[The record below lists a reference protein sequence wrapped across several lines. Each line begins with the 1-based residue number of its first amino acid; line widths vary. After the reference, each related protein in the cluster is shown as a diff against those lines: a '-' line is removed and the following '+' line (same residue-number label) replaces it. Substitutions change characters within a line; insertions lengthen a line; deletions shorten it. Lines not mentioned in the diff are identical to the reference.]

1 MTAQKS
7 IKAIVCVFL
16 FILLAILASEGL
28 SALSKVKATGK
39 NHALIIG
46 INNYK
51 NWTKLQSPAKD
62 AVAIADVLVQKYNF
76 RKSNI
81 TLLTDNSKEK
91 PTLINILT
99 SLGKYTS
106 ELTEKDNLFVFFS
119 GQSTEDEKGETYW
132 IPIDG
137 KKKSKF
143 TWLKHSALIEEFFV
157 SETFKAK
164 NLLIITDTP
173 FKRKLIRRYENPV
186 TLDNLRYEEKIL
198 EAASRNSREV
208 IAFGDQH
215 WPGSNNTNGMGLFAY
230 YIHKLLLEND
240 FEIIDFENLIFL
252 FDDAVPFTIA
262 KIAGTKLQAGRL
274 KTPSAKKGQFVLAR
288 LAPSPVVDIIDA
300 VVTPEKGY
308 PGDKFTVAAKTN
320 GAASEVYLEVN
331 GKKHFMQGAGTEWQ
345 YSLKIDKLGKTPFI
359 VAAINPNDIEGKL
372 RKGRITTIKP
382 RAPVVNVKQVSI
394 DPKKGFGGDKYRF
407 TATTET
413 PATGVYLIVKD
424 KRFKMSGSG
433 TSWTLAQNID
443 HIGTVNFSAV
453 STNVDGVEGRS
464 KDGTIL
470 LEAGISNVIA
480 IKPKPETGYA
490 GEEFMISV
498 KTDRI
503 AAGVSLKMDGKVY
516 PMEGSGS
523 SWHYKKLIPDIGTKQ
538 FTVIAKNI
546 KGQTGSSLGG
556 KIVTK
561 KSPLPIP
568 DVAAVDVSVV
578 SPGKGYAGD
587 SFAIKANTS
596 APSDKVYVDIDGKQF
611 AMKGTGTQ
619 WNYVA
624 RIDKLGLS
632 KYSVTARN
640 KDGVQGQ
647 PKTGEIKTT
656 KEPALQVNVI
666 TAAVSPK
673 TGDLQKRFTFSAKTD
688 RPAKAVSIMI
698 GKKRYGM
705 TGKGTEWQLSK
716 KLDQTGTIDFTVVA
730 RNEDNTEGGFK
741 TAAVKVVKQRFKKN
755 ADGTITDN
763 LTGKT
768 RNRFADNKDGTVTD
782 LLTSIMWMQ
791 KPKQIA
797 ETYEDAV
804 EFCRDL
810 KYKGLSGWRLPTI
823 SELKKISDKK
833 QQNPALPLN
842 NPFTGVLTHLGY
854 WSKTKHKFGPKYVYK
869 MDLWFGRVGY
879 QKKEDN
885 AIVWPVRYA
894 EISETG

>member
-1 MTAQKS
+1 MTVQKS
-7 IKAIVCVFL
+7 IKAVVSVFL
-16 FILLAILASEGL
+16 LILLAILASEGL
-28 SALSKVKATGK
+28 SALSKIKATGK
-39 NHALIIG
+39 NHAIIIG
-46 INNYK
+46 INNYN
-51 NWTKLQSPAKD
+51 NWAKLQSPAKD
-62 AVAIADVLVQKYNF
+62 AEAIANVLAQKYNF

-81 TLLTDNSKEK
+81 TLLTDNTKEK

-99 SLGKYTS
+99 SMGKYTS

-143 TWLKHSALIEEFFV
+143 TWLKHSALVEEFFT
-157 SETFKAK
+157 SENFKAK

-173 FKRKLIRRYENPV
+173 FQRKLIRRYENPV

-215 WPGSNNTNGMGLFAY
+215 WPGSNNTNQMGLFAY
-230 YIHKLLLEND
+230 YIHKLLSEND

-252 FDDAVPFTIA
+252 FDDGVPFTIA
-262 KIAGTKLQAGRL
+262 KIAGTKLLAGRL
-274 KTPSAKKGQFVLAR
+274 QTPSSQKGQFVLAR
-288 LAPSPVVDIIDA
+288 LSPSPVVDIIDA

-308 PGDKFTVAAKTN
+308 PGGKFTVAAKTN
-320 GAASEVYLEVN
+320 EAASEVYLEVN
-331 GKKHFMQGAGTEWQ
+331 GKKHFMQGTGTEWQ
-345 YSLKIDKLGKTPFI
+345 YSLKIDKLGETPFI
-359 VAAINPNDIEGKL
+359 VAAINPNDIEGKPG
-372 RKGRITTIKP
+372 KGRITTIKP
-382 RAPVVNVKQVSI
+382 RAPVVNVKQVSV
-394 DPKKGFGGDKYRF
+394 DPKKGLGGDKYRF
-407 TATTET
+407 TAATET
-413 PATGVYLIVKD
+413 PAAGVYLIVKG

-433 TSWTLAQNID
+433 TNWSLEQKID

-453 STNVDGVEGRS
+453 STNVDGIQGRS
-464 KDGTIL
+464 KEGTIL

-480 IKPKPETGYA
+480 VKPKPETGYA

-503 AAGVSLKMDGKVY
+503 AAGVTLQMDDKVY

-523 SWHYKKLIPDIGTKQ
+523 SWYYKKLIPDIGTKQ
-538 FTVIAKNI
+538 FTVIAKNV
-546 KGQTGSSLGG
+546 KGQTGSALSG

-568 DVAAVDVSVV
+568 DIAAVDVSVV

-587 SFAIKANTS
+587 SFTIKVNTS

-611 AMKGTGTQ
+611 AMQGTATQ

-632 KYSVTARN
+632 NYSVTARN
-640 KDGVQGQ
+640 KDGVQGR

-656 KEPALQVNVI
+656 KEPALPVNVI
-666 TAAVSPK
+666 TAEVSPK

-688 RPAKAVSIMI
+688 RPAKTVSLMI
-698 GKKRYGM
+698 GEKRYGM
-705 TGKGTEWQLSK
+705 TGKGTEWKLSK
-716 KLDQTGTIDFTVVA
+716 KLGQTGTLNFSVVA
-730 RNEDNTEGGFK
+730 RNEDNAEGGFK
-741 TAAVKVVKQRFKKN
+741 TAAVKVVKQRFIEN
-755 ADGTITDN
+755 ADGTLTDN
-763 LTGKT
+763 ITGKT
-768 RNRFADNKDGTVTD
+768 RNRFSDNKDGTVTD

-797 ETYEDAV
+797 ENYENAV
-804 EFCRDL
+804 EYCRNL
-810 KYKGLSGWRLPTI
+810 KHKDLSGWRLPTI
-823 SELKKISDKK
+823 SELKNISDKK
-833 QQNPALPLN
+833 QRNPALPLD
-842 NPFTGVLTHLGY
+842 NPFSGVLTHLGY
-854 WSKTKHKFGPKYVYK
+854 WSKTQHKFGPKYVYN
-869 MDLWFGRVGY
+869 MNMWFGKVGY
-879 QKKEDN
+879 QKKDDN

-894 EISETG
+894 EIEETG

>member
-7 IKAIVCVFL
+7 IKTIVSVFL
-16 FILLAILASEGL
+16 FILLAILASEGF
-28 SALSKVKATGK
+28 SALSKRKSTGK

-46 INNYK
+46 INNYA

-62 AVAIADVLVQKYNF
+62 AEAIADVLTRKYNF

-81 TLLTDNSKEK
+81 TVLTDNTKEK

-137 KKKSKF
+137 KKNSQF
-143 TWLKHSALIEEFFV
+143 TWLKHSALVEEFFT
-157 SETFKAK
+157 SENFKAK

-173 FKRKLIRRYENPV
+173 FKRQLIRRYENPV

-198 EAASRNSREV
+198 EAATRTSREV

-230 YIHKLLLEND
+230 YIHKLLSEND

-274 KTPSAKKGQFVLAR
+274 QTPLAQKGQFVLAR
-288 LAPSPVVDIIDA
+288 MAPSSVVDIIDA
-300 VVTPEKGY
+300 AVTPEKGY
-308 PGDKFTVAAKTN
+308 PGEKFTVAAKTN

-331 GKKHFMQGAGTEWQ
+331 GKKHFMQGSGTEWQ
-345 YSLKIDKLGKTPFI
+345 YSLKIDKLGKTPFR
-359 VAAINPNDIEGKL
+359 VAAINPNDIEGKPGEGL
-372 RKGRITTIKP
+372 ITTIKS
-382 RAPVVNVKQVSI
+382 RAPVVNVKQVSV
-394 DPKKGFGGDKYRF
+394 DPKKGFGGDNYRF

-413 PATGVYLIVKD
+413 PATVVYLVVEG

-433 TSWTLAQNID
+433 TNWSLARNID

-453 STNVDGVEGRS
+453 SANVDEIEGRP
-464 KDGTIL
+464 KEGTIL
-470 LEAGISNVIA
+470 LEAGISNVVA
-480 IKPKPETGYA
+480 VKPKPETGYA
-490 GEEFMISV
+490 GEEFIISV
-498 KTDRI
+498 ETDRI
-503 AAGVSLKMDGKVY
+503 AAGVSLQMDGKSY
-516 PMEGSGS
+516 PMEGSGN

-538 FTVIAKNI
+538 FTVIAQNV
-546 KGQTGSSLGG
+546 KGQTGSALSG

-561 KSPLPIP
+561 KSPLAIP
-568 DVAAVDVSVV
+568 DVATVDVNVV

-587 SFAIKANTS
+587 SFAIKVNTS
-596 APSDKVYVDIDGKQF
+596 AASDKVYVDIDGKQF
-611 AMKGTGTQ
+611 AMQGAATQ

-640 KDGVQGQ
+640 KDGVQGR

-656 KEPALQVNVI
+656 KEPALTVNVI
-666 TAAVSPK
+666 TAQVSPT
-673 TGDLQKRFTFSAKTD
+673 TGDLQKKFTFSAKTD
-688 RPAKAVSIMI
+688 MPAQAVSLMI

-716 KLDQTGTIDFTVVA
+716 TLDQIGTIDFSVVA
-730 RNEDNTEGGFK
+730 RNEDNAEGAFK
-741 TAAVKVVKQRFKKN
+741 TAAVKVVKQRFSQN
-755 ADGTITDN
+755 ADGTLTDN

-768 RNRFADNKDGTVTD
+768 RDRFADNNDGTVTD
-782 LLTSIMWMQ
+782 LLTSIMWLQ
-791 KPKQIA
+791 RPKQVA
-797 ETYEDAV
+797 ETYENAV
-804 EFCRDL
+804 EYCRNL
-810 KYKGLSGWRLPTI
+810 KHEGLSGWRLPTI
-823 SELKKISDKK
+823 NELKNITDTK
-833 QQNPALPLN
+833 QQNPALPLD
-842 NPFTGVLTHLGY
+842 NPFSGILTHLGY
-854 WSKTKHKFGPKYVYK
+854 WSKTEHKFGPNYVYQ
-869 MDLWFGRVGY
+869 MNMWFGKVGY
-879 QKKEDN
+879 QKKDDN

-894 EISETG
+894 EITDKG

>member
-7 IKAIVCVFL
+7 IKAIVSVFL
-16 FILLAILASEGL
+16 FILLVILASEGL
-28 SALSKVKATGK
+28 SALSKIKATGK

-51 NWTKLQSPAKD
+51 NWTKLQSPASD
-62 AVAIADVLVQKYNF
+62 AEAIADVLAQKYNF
-76 RKSNI
+76 RRSNI
-81 TLLTDNSKEK
+81 TLLTDNTEEK

-99 SLGKYTS
+99 SLGKYID
-106 ELTEKDNLFVFFS
+106 ELTEKDNLFIFFS
-119 GQSTEDEKGETYW
+119 GQSAEDEKGETYW
-132 IPIDG
+132 IPRDG

-143 TWLKHSALIEEFFV
+143 TWLKHSALIEEFFT
-157 SETFKAK
+157 SENFKAK

-198 EAASRNSREV
+198 EAASRSSREV

-215 WPGSNNTNGMGLFAY
+215 WPGSKNTNGMGLFAY

-252 FDDAVPFTIA
+252 FDDDVPFTIA
-262 KIAGTKLQAGRL
+262 KIAGTKLLAGRL
-274 KTPSAKKGQFVLAR
+274 RTASAQKGQFVLAR
-288 LAPSPVVDIIDA
+288 LAPSPVVDIVDT
-300 VVTPEKGY
+300 VVTPGKGY

-320 GAASEVYLEVN
+320 GAASEVYLEIN
-331 GKKHFMQGAGTEWQ
+331 GQKHFMQGAGTEWQ
-345 YSLKIDKLGKTPFI
+345 YSLKIDKLGKTPFV
-359 VAAINPNDIEGKL
+359 VAAINPNDIEGKP
-372 RKGRITTIKP
+372 RKGRILTIKP

-394 DPKKGFGGDKYRF
+394 DPRKGLGGDKFRF

-413 PATGVYLIVKD
+413 PAAAVALIVKG

-433 TSWTLAQNID
+433 TNWSLAQKID
-443 HIGTVNFSAV
+443 HIGSVNFSAV
-453 STNVDGVEGRS
+453 STNIDGIEGRS
-464 KDGTIL
+464 KEGTIL

-480 IKPKPETGYA
+480 VKPKPETGYA

-503 AAGVSLKMDGKVY
+503 AAGVALKMDGKVY

-546 KGQTGSSLGG
+546 KGQTGRALSG

-568 DVAAVDVSVV
+568 DIAAVDVSVV

-587 SFAIKANTS
+587 SFAIKVNTS
-596 APSDKVYVDIDGKQF
+596 APSDKVYVDIDGQQF

-632 KYSVTARN
+632 KYSVIARN

-647 PKTGEIKTT
+647 PKAGEIKTT
-656 KEPALQVNVI
+656 KEPALPVNVI
-666 TAAVSPK
+666 TAEVSPK

-688 RPAKAVSIMI
+688 RPAKSVSIMI

-705 TGKGTEWQLSK
+705 TGKGTEWKLSK
-716 KLDQTGTIDFTVVA
+716 KLDQTGTIDFSVIA
-730 RNEDNTEGGFK
+730 RNEDNAEGGFK

-755 ADGTITDN
+755 ADGTLTDN

-768 RNRFADNKDGTVTD
+768 RNRFVDNKDGTVTD

-791 KPKQIA
+791 KPKQVA
-797 ETYEDAV
+797 LTYKNAV
-804 EFCRDL
+804 VYARNL

-842 NPFTGVLTHLGY
+842 NPFTGVLTHLSY

-869 MDLWFGRVGY
+869 MNMWFGRV
-879 QKKEDN
+879 
-885 AIVWPVRYA
+885 
-894 EISETG
+894 